1 MNGSPYIC
9 AWVVG
14 DIITKGL
21 ATDKKVSDAARGEYG
36 RVRATTFSQLVG
48 TANLRLMKLRDRLKS
63 RYGDM
68 PTDSLL
74 ERVLGKPYQTN
85 ILPE

>member
-1 MNGSPYIC
+1 
-9 AWVVG
+9 VVG
-14 DIITKGL
+14 ETISKGL
-21 ATDKKVSDAARGEYG
+21 ATDKKVSDSIRGEYG

-63 RYGDM
+63 RYGEM

-74 ERVLGKPYQTN
+74 ERVLGKPYQNN
-85 ILPE
+85 IPSE